1 MSSSQLTHIFWRGW
15 GQPPAIDR
23 LRFAEF
29 RFEEEPSEALHLR
42 TVEVTTATSVLYG
55 STWGEQEMT
64 GVTRKLCLRKEHAEM
79 T

>member
-42 TVEVTTATSVLYG
+42 PVEVLYG